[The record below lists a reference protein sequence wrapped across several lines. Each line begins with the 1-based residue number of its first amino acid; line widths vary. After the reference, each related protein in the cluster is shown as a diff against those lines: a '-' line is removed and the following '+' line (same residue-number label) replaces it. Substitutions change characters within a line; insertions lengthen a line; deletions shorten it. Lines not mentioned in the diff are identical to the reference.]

1 MGLAAT
7 SSFETLSEIEVSA
20 GMFSVKLFSTTFCT
34 VVSVIGFT
42 VVVVFDDVGGFSL
55 PLMGARILKASTEKR
70 DGLIFF
76 FVP

>member
-1 MGLAAT
+1 MGLAT
-7 SSFETLSEIEVSA
+7 SSSLEIFSEIVVSA
-20 GMFSVKLFSTTFCT
+20 DLFSVTTFSV

-42 VVVVFDDVGGFSL
+42 VVVVFEEVGGVSL
-55 PLMGARILKASTEKR
+55 PLMGAIIVIPSTEKR

>member
-7 SSFETLSEIEVSA
+7 SSFETLSEIVVSA
-20 GMFSVKLFSTTFCT
+20 GLFSVTFFSTTFCI
-34 VVSVIGFT
+34 VVSVIGIT
-42 VVVVFDDVGGFSL
+42 VVVVFEEVCGVSL
-55 PLMGARILKASTEKR
+55 PLMGARILKPSTEKR